1 MALVAVTIFL
11 SAFLLFLVQP
21 IVAKQILPWFGGT
34 SAVWTTCMVFFQV
47 LLLAGYAYAH
57 SVTRRLHGAAQARL
71 HIALLAISLAF
82 LPIVARESLAPA
94 GDEDAALAIIAL
106 LTATV
111 GLPYFLLSS
120 TGPLLQRWVAHRFPQ
135 KTVYRLFALSN
146 LGSLLGLLAFPF
158 AIEPLADSRTQAYLW
173 SAAYA
178 AFVLASAALAWQ
190 ARCAPAPDVRLITAD
205 AAAAMEPPPR
215 LGDYLLWLA
224 LAALGS
230 VLLLAATAHITQ
242 NIASVPFLWV
252 LPLALYLLSFVLAF
266 EGRGGRGLYDPRW
279 GIYVAL
285 AFAVAMAA
293 GLSASRGVL
302 DVTLAIPLYSAG
314 MFFGCLFCHGE
325 LAGRKPAP
333 RYLTHF
339 YLTVSAGG
347 ALGGLFVGLVA
358 PRIFPAYYELPLAL
372 FALCAL
378 ALWAAWTDRRLVG
391 PWVVGIALTA
401 AVATTATAYYGWQ
414 YVQFLRSDVIVMQ
427 RNFYGTLRVREQ
439 GSGER
444 QIRRL
449 LHGVIL
455 HGEQPTTGPERYE
468 PGSYYARSSGIGLA
482 IEAQQARGPV
492 RIGVVGLGVGTIAA
506 YGREGDVL
514 RFYELDPDV
523 LQIAQ
528 RDFGYLSHTRA
539 RLEFA
544 LGDGRLSLTREL
556 RAGQRQRFDVLAID
570 AFSSDAIPVHLLT
583 REAVALYRQHL
594 APDGILAVHI
604 SNRFLD
610 LQPVLAN
617 IAAALGMA
625 AVHVADSPSE
635 ESGASSTDWVLLA
648 EDAATLARPPLAAR
662 AEPLAPRPELSLWTD
677 RFNNLLDVLKT
688 TPWHALRS
696 LLIPE

>member
-1 MALVAVTIFL
+1 MALVALTIFL

-21 IVAKQILPWFGGT
+21 VVAKQILPWFGGT

-47 LLLAGYAYAH
+47 LLLGGYAYAH
-57 SVTRRLHGAAQARL
+57 GITRLGATTQARL
-71 HIALLAISLAF
+71 HTALLAASLAF

-94 GDEDAALAIIAL
+94 GEEDAALAIIAL
-106 LTATV
+106 LAATV

-120 TGPLLQRWVAHRFPQ
+120 TGPLLQRWVAHRFPE
-135 KTVYRLFALSN
+135 KTVYRLFAVSN
-146 LGSLLGLLAFPF
+146 FGSLLGLLAFTF
-158 AIEPLADSRTQAYLW
+158 AIEPFADAHTQAYVW

-178 AFVLASAALAWQ
+178 VFALASATLAWQ
-190 ARCAPAPDVRLITAD
+190 ARRAAAPPLAPAPAG
-205 AAAAMEPPPR
+205 AAAVAEPPPR
-215 LGDYLLWLA
+215 PGDYALWLA

-252 LPLALYLLSFVLAF
+252 LPLALYLLTFVLAF

-279 GIYVAL
+279 GIYAAL

-314 MFFGCLFCHGE
+314 VFFGCLFCHGE
-325 LAGRKPAP
+325 LASRKPAP

-347 ALGGLFVGLVA
+347 ALGGLFVGLLA

-378 ALWAAWTDRRLVG
+378 ALWAAWTDQRLVG
-391 PWVVGIALTA
+391 PWIVGTALTA

-414 YVQFLRSDVIVMQ
+414 YVQFLRGDVIVMQ

-455 HGEQPTTGPERYE
+455 HGEQPTAGPERYE

-492 RIGVVGLGVGTIAA
+492 RIGVVGLGVGTLAA
-506 YGREGDVL
+506 YGRAGDVL

-539 RLEFA
+539 RVEFA
-544 LGDGRLSLTREL
+544 LGDARLSLAREL
-556 RAGQRQRFDVLAID
+556 RAGQAQRFDVLAID
-570 AFSSDAIPVHLLT
+570 AFSSDSIPVHLLT

-617 IAAALGMA
+617 IAAALGMM

-635 ESGASSTDWVLLA
+635 DSSASSTDWVLLA
-648 EDAATLARPPLAAR
+648 ERAETLARPPLAER

-688 TPWHALRS
+688 SPRQALKS
-696 LLIPE
+696 LLFPD